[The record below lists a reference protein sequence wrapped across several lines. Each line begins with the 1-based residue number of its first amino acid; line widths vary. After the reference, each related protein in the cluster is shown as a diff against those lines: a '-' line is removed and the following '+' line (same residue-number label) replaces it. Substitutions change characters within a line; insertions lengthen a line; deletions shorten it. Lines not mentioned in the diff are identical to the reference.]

1 MHSFCSVKTGQKS
14 VETFQKGVVRTK
26 GIKTNLGEKLYW
38 LLIVIDVDWFKKK
51 KKKSGFHL
59 RICYSKHEIVQN
71 VFSFGIKHI
80 VI

>member
-14 VETFQKGVVRTK
+14 VETFQKGLVRTK

-51 KKKSGFHL
+51 KK
-59 RICYSKHEIVQN
+59 V
-71 VFSFGIKHI
+71 VFILEYATVSMKLCKMYFLLA
-80 VI
+80 

>member
-14 VETFQKGVVRTK
+14 VETFQKGLVRTK

-51 KKKSGFHL
+51 K
-59 RICYSKHEIVQN
+59 ICYSKHEIVQN

>member
-14 VETFQKGVVRTK
+14 VETFQKGLVRTK

-51 KKKSGFHL
+51 KYATVSMKLCKMYFL
-59 RICYSKHEIVQN
+59 LA
-71 VFSFGIKHI
+71 
-80 VI
+80 